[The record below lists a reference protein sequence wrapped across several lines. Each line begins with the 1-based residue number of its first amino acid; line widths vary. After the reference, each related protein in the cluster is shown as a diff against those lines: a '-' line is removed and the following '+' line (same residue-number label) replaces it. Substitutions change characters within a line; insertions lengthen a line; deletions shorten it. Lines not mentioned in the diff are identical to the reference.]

1 MNKKLTPSE
10 QMSIVMKK
18 IRNYEAVLAAHSTP
32 RDVVKSRKK
41 KKKK

>member
-1 MNKKLTPSE
+1 MNKKLTPAE

-18 IRNYEAVLAAHSTP
+18 IRNYEAVLDAHSTP
-32 RDVVKSRKK
+32 RDIAKSRKK